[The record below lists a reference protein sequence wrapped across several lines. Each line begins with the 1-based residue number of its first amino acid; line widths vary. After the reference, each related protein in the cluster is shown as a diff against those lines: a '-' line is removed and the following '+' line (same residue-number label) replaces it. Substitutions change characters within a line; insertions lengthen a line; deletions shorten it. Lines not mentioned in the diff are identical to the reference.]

1 MGEAVTV
8 KWFVAGGIDQLPGK
22 AEANPGRTLFITKL
36 RNNGEFFYT
45 GSTFFFFLA
54 EKITSLKGIC

>member
-22 AEANPGRTLFITKL
+22 AEANPGRTLFITNREL
-36 RNNGEFFYT
+36 FYT
-45 GSTFFFFLA
+45 RSTFFFFSSQ
-54 EKITSLKGIC
+54 KR

>member
-45 GSTFFFFLA
+45 GSTFFFFFSQ
-54 EKITSLKGIC
+54 KR